1 MHVNSNH
8 RVTQPPSHQHCP
20 LDDTVLGEDILEE
33 LSGVMREAEL
43 LHEQKQTAIAA
54 EERRGTTSKCI
65 DDVDIEIVNTSPAP
79 SSLRSSLNRHL
90 ILLLT
95 SCDVPHRVFED
106 MLRDEVTD

>member
-1 MHVNSNH
+1 
-8 RVTQPPSHQHCP
+8 
-20 LDDTVLGEDILEE
+20 
-33 LSGVMREAEL
+33 MREAEL

-54 EERRGTTSKCI
+54 EERRGATSKCI

-95 SCDVPHRVFED
+95 SCGVPHRVFED